1 MRCRPHKAAQCQS
14 RTVLSDISLS
24 DALLSCGLA
33 FEKERRGTRRN
44 SYRSLI
50 APSICRPL
58 NFLRFGF
65 SLSPRNGKSASGQIL
80 RHGWQ
85 ADNKIPESHATVSL
99 ERQNRRRST
108 VRFREIHSHQN
119 SPAEETASAHR
130 MRQPRNPAPSIGL
143 LGFAGVLERKAS
155 SFGDSVAPVDV
166 RAKEHICLAS
176 PEDD

>member
-1 MRCRPHKAAQCQS
+1 MPWK
-14 RTVLSDISLS
+14 T
-24 DALLSCGLA
+24 G
-33 FEKERRGTRRN
+33 
-44 SYRSLI
+44 
-50 APSICRPL
+50 
-58 NFLRFGF
+58 
-65 SLSPRNGKSASGQIL
+65 

-85 ADNKIPESHATVSL
+85 ADNKIPESHATVFL

-119 SPAEETASAHR
+119 SPAEEKASAHR
-130 MRQPRNPAPSIGL
+130 TSQPRNPAPSIGL
-143 LGFAGVLERKAS
+143 IGFAGVLERKAS